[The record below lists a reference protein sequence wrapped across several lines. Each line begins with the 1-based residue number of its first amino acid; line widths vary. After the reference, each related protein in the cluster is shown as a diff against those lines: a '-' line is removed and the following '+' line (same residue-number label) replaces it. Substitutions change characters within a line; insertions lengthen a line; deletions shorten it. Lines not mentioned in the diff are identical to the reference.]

1 MEEGQFMENILELSQ
16 FVFEHLPRLDTKV
29 NYWLVRTESGKY
41 YDHFNS
47 SSFIALGWDAIDK
60 EILKKVK
67 SDAGA
72 LKANVER
79 YYKDDKQPGRTANQ
93 ILSFINDIKV
103 GDMVLI
109 PSEGSEQYMLGKVT
123 SDLYF
128 ETDDN
133 NADLSKCPFIK
144 RRKVTWIKSF
154 WKKDA
159 DSKLLKLSYRQQ
171 TVNEI
176 NEYKTFIN
184 RALYS
189 AYIDADDNVHLTY
202 GINIDDNINMVDLSE
217 FLFKYTRIY
226 ESLTGDKDIDI
237 KINAQ
242 SKGKSEI
249 ISKTFGG
256 ITVAVLLF
264 GLAQLPYGGEVSIG
278 GGILPEVSVKTN
290 GIIPQ
295 KEKME
300 AEREEIEIKKERAD
314 RENTAKDLQNLK
326 QAVEL
331 SKELDVP
338 IESLNIELPEE
349 VVTALKQKKTDL
361 STSNTES
368 EN

>member
-1 MEEGQFMENILELSQ
+1 MENILELSQ
-16 FVFEHLPRLDTKV
+16 FVLDHLPRLDTKV
-29 NYWLVRTESGKY
+29 NYWLVRTDSGKY

-60 EILKKVK
+60 KILKEVK

-72 LKANVER
+72 LKSIVER

-109 PSEGSEQYMLGKVT
+109 PSESSEQYMLGQVT

-128 ETDDN
+128 EKNENISVDPN
-133 NADLSKCPFIK
+133 KCPFIK

-202 GINIDDNINMVDLSE
+202 GINIDDNINMADLSE
-217 FLFKYTRIY
+217 FLFKYTQIY
-226 ESLTGDKDIDI
+226 ESLSGNKDIDI

-256 ITVAVLLF
+256 IATAVVLF
-264 GLAQLPYGGEVSIG
+264 GAAQLPYGGEVSIG

-295 KEKME
+295 KEKIKV
-300 AEREEIEIKKERAD
+300 EREEMEIKKEKAN

-326 QAVEL
+326 QAMEL
-331 SKELDVP
+331 SKELDIP
-338 IESLNIELPEE
+338 IENLNIELPEE

-361 STSNTES
+361 SPNTLES